1 MVRIVSA
8 LLLGAALA
16 LFAPAAAAATAGAYP
31 QKPIRFL
38 IPFPPGGGTDIIARG
53 LSDKLEKALGAPVI
67 IDNRGGAGGTVGCAI
82 AARAEPDGYTLL
94 YTSASYTFAP
104 GLYGKDL
111 PYDAVKDFR
120 PITMIATGPLVLN
133 VHPSMPVRSMKELLA
148 LARQRPGEILYA
160 SAGTGSNIHLSTE
173 LFKYMAKIDL
183 KQVPY
188 KGGGPATIALVSG
201 EVQVVIL
208 SMTGSMPFIKQGKM
222 RALAVTTKERSPIL
236 PDLPTIHESGVP
248 GYDKGA
254 WYGLFAPA
262 AVPAPIVAH
271 VYQSVAKVLKDPDTG
286 KRLAN
291 EGAVAVGNPP
301 EEFGPFVRAEIDEW
315 AKLIREM
322 KLVASR

>member
-1 MVRIVSA
+1 MVRIASA
-8 LLLGAALA
+8 SLLFAALA
-16 LFAPAAAAATAGAYP
+16 LAAPAAAAATAGAYP

-38 IPFPPGGGTDIIARG
+38 IPFPPGGGTDILARA

-67 IDNRGGAGGTVGCAI
+67 IDNRGGAGGTVGCAM

-104 GLYGKDL
+104 GLYKDL
-111 PYDAVKDFR
+111 AYDAVKDFR
-120 PITMIATGPLVLN
+120 PITMFATGPLILS
-133 VHPSMPVRSMKELLA
+133 VHPSMPVRNVKGLLA

-160 SAGTGSNIHLSTE
+160 SAGVGSNIHLSTE

-188 KGGGPATIALVSG
+188 KGGGPASIALISG
-201 EVQVVIL
+201 EVHVVFL
-208 SMTGSMPFIKQGKM
+208 SMTGSMPFMKTGKM

-236 PDLPTIHESGVP
+236 PQLPTIHESGVP

-262 AVPAPIVAH
+262 AVPGPIIAH
-271 VYQSVAKVLKDPDTG
+271 VYQSVAKVLKDPDTA
-286 KRLAN
+286 KRLAS

-301 EEFGPFVRAEIDEW
+301 EEFGKFVRAEIDEW
-315 AKLIREM
+315 SKLIREM
-322 KLVASR
+322 KLAPQ

>member
-1 MVRIVSA
+1 MLRIASA
-8 LLLGAALA
+8 SLLAAAIA

-38 IPFPPGGGTDIIARG
+38 IPFPPGGGTDIIARA
-53 LSDKLEKALGAPVI
+53 LSDKLERALGAPVI

-82 AARAEPDGYTLL
+82 AARVEPDGYTLL

-104 GLYGKDL
+104 GLYKDL

-120 PITMIATGPLVLN
+120 PITMFATGPLILN
-133 VHPSMPVRSMKELLA
+133 AHPSMPVRNVKDLLA

-160 SAGTGSNIHLSTE
+160 SAGTGSNIHLTTE
-173 LFKYMAKIDL
+173 LFKYMAKVDL

-188 KGGGPATIALVSG
+188 KGGGPATIAIVSG
-201 EVQVVIL
+201 EVQVVFL
-208 SMTGSMPFIKQGKM
+208 SLTGSLPFIKAGKM
-222 RALAVTTKERSPIL
+222 RALAASTKERSPIL

-262 AVPAPIVAH
+262 AVPEPIVRH
-271 VYQSVAKVLKDPDTG
+271 VYQAAAKVLKDPDTV
-286 KRLAN
+286 KRVAN
-291 EGAVAVGNPP
+291 EGAVTVGNPP
-301 EEFGPFVRAEIDEW
+301 EEFGPFVRAEIEDW
-315 AKLIREM
+315 TKLIRAM
-322 KLVASR
+322 KL